1 MASQADSRVAYP
13 GRDSSVFSKL
23 LHAKYGH
30 STFILACL
38 LRVSRVASGPS
49 RRSWHVRYAFNSDP
63 IGASQRSVAM
73 CHQNRL

>member
-30 STFILACL
+30 STFILRSSNPEPRMSLEGQTRPTPPRWYAHSCPLCL
-38 LRVSRVASGPS
+38 
-49 RRSWHVRYAFNSDP
+49 
-63 IGASQRSVAM
+63 QE
-73 CHQNRL
+73 RL